1 MTAMA
6 IFGPALS
13 VLLFFF
19 LGPETILG
27 AIVGLCAMQSPPM
40 KRPKLA
46 KGLLITTL
54 GLGILLTV
62 ISWGLFALAFI

>member
-1 MTAMA
+1 MA

-46 KGLLITTL
+46 KGLLIATL
-54 GLGILLTV
+54 ALGILLTIV
-62 ISWGLFALAFI
+62 SWGLFALAFI

>member
-1 MTAMA
+1 MA

>member
-1 MTAMA
+1 MA
-6 IFGPALS
+6 IFGPALP

-46 KGLLITTL
+46 KGLLIATL
-54 GLGILLTV
+54 ALGILLTIV
-62 ISWGLFALAFI
+62 SWGLFALAFI

>member
-1 MTAMA
+1 MA
-6 IFGPALS
+6 IFAPALS
-13 VLLFFF
+13 VLIFFF
-19 LGPETILG
+19 TGPQAILG

-54 GLGILLTV
+54 VLGILLTIV
-62 ISWGLFALAFI
+62 SWGLFALAFI